1 MKKLCKTGKRKENMN
16 QKNNPYSNNAMFKS
30 WNVIYPIFIYFVVAN
45 LAMSLFA
52 MLASVL
58 GADYQ
63 KQYMALQTAAVAVT
77 IPFIARYYQR
87 DRKEPTVFWEH
98 MGMEFA
104 GKTRAQKIIN
114 GVLMFLAGAVIGMA
128 LNNVLALTTLEEI
141 SEGYQ
146 EATENFFAGGI
157 FFELL
162 GACFLTPFL
171 EELLYRGV
179 VYGRLCDLMI
189 LNNEKKTE
197 EGTKREKRSRFTA
210 MLFSALLFGVLHMN
224 LVQFVYAGVLG
235 ILLAWFMEQSGHFYG
250 ALLAHMGAN
259 LTSVLRVETRLF
271 DWMEQSR
278 GVFAG
283 ATAGLGLAG
292 IVLIGAIWLQ
302 NRKGQ
307 DVTDG

>member
-16 QKNNPYSNNAMFKS
+16 QKNNPYSSNAMFKS
-30 WNVIYPIFIYFVVAN
+30 WNVIYPIFIYFVVTN

-104 GKTRAQKIIN
+104 GKTHAQKIIN

-271 DWMEQSR
+271 GWMEQSR